1 MSVLVREFYDI
12 RIHGRAGQGAKT
24 AAQLIA
30 ESAIDIGM
38 YAQSFPE
45 FGAERTGAP
54 MKAYS
59 RISKDKIDVHYQ
71 INEPDIVVVMDETLF
86 NAENVL
92 EGIKDDGV
100 IVVNTTEKPEE
111 IMKKYNIPS
120 NIKVYT
126 LDATGI
132 AISLFGRN
140 FANVPLLGAVVKL
153 TGIIDP
159 EKVKGIIRKKFM
171 KKLGE
176 EGVNKNITAF
186 ERGMN
191 ELIGG

>member
-1 MSVLVREFYDI
+1 MDISVKEFYDI

-30 ESAIDIGM
+30 EAAIDIGM

-54 MKAYS
+54 MKAYT
-59 RISKDKIDVHYQ
+59 RVSKSKIDIHYQ
-71 INEPDIVVVMDETLF
+71 ITKPDVVVVMDETLF
-86 NAENVL
+86 NADNVL
-92 EGIKDDGV
+92 EGIRKDSV
-100 IVVNTTEKPEE
+100 IVVNTNERPDTIRER
-111 IMKKYNIPS
+111 YNIP
-120 NIKVYT
+120 NEVKIYT

-132 AISLFGRN
+132 ALSLFGRD
-140 FANVPLLGAVVKL
+140 FANIPLLGAVVKL
-153 TGIIDP
+153 TGVIDP
-159 EKVKGIIRKKFM
+159 DKVKSVIRSKFI

-176 EGVNKNITAF
+176 DGVSKNITAF

-191 ELIGG
+191 EIIGG

>member
-1 MSVLVREFYDI
+1 MEVSVKEFYDI

-59 RISKDKIDVHYQ
+59 RISKNKIDVHYQ
-71 INEPDIVVVMDETLF
+71 ITQPDVVVVMDETLF
-86 NAENVL
+86 NAEDVL
-92 EGIKDDGV
+92 EGIKGDGV
-100 IVVNTTEKPEE
+100 VIVNTSEKPED
-111 IMKKYNIPS
+111 IRRKYGIPS
-120 NIKVYT
+120 NIKLYT

-132 AISLFGRN
+132 AIELFGKN
-140 FANVPLLGAVVKL
+140 FANIPLLGAVVKL
-153 TGIIDP
+153 TGVIDP
-159 EKVKGIIRKKFM
+159 NKVKEVIRNKFL

-176 EGVNKNITAF
+176 DGVSKNITAF
-186 ERGMN
+186 ERGMD
-191 ELIGG
+191 EIIGG

>member
-1 MSVLVREFYDI
+1 MSVVVKEFYDI

-30 ESAIDIGM
+30 ESAIDVGM

-54 MKAYS
+54 VKAYS
-59 RISKDKIDVHYQ
+59 RISKNKIDVHYQ
-71 INEPDIVVVMDETLF
+71 IHEPDIVVVMDETLF
-86 NAENVL
+86 NAENVV
-92 EGIKDDGV
+92 EGIKGDGIV
-100 IVVNTTEKPEE
+100 VVNTTDKPEE
-111 IMKKYNIPS
+111 VRKKYNIPS

-132 AISLFGRN
+132 AVELFGRN

-159 EKVKGIIRKKFM
+159 DKVKDIIRKKFI

>member
-1 MSVLVREFYDI
+1 MEVSVKEFYDI

-30 ESAIDIGM
+30 ESAIDVGM

-71 INEPDIVVVMDETLF
+71 IDNPDIVVVMDESLF
-86 NAENVL
+86 NAESVL
-92 EGIKDDGV
+92 EGIKDDGIV
-100 IVVNTTEKPEE
+100 VVNTPLKPEE
-111 IMKKYNIPS
+111 VRKRYNIPS

-132 AISLFGRN
+132 AIDLFGKN
-140 FANVPLLGAVVKL
+140 FANMPLLGVIVKL
-153 TGIIDP
+153 TGFINP
-159 EKVKGIIRKKFM
+159 EKVKEVIRKKFM

-176 EGVNKNITAF
+176 EGVNKNILAF
-186 ERGMN
+186 ERGIN
-191 ELIGG
+191 EIIGG

>member
-1 MSVLVREFYDI
+1 MSVAVKEFYDI

-30 ESAIDIGM
+30 ESAIDVGM
-38 YAQSFPE
+38 FAQSFPE

-54 MKAYS
+54 VKAYS
-59 RISKDKIDVHYQ
+59 RISKNRIDVHYQ
-71 INEPDIVVVMDETLF
+71 IHEPDIVVVMDETLF
-86 NAENVL
+86 NAENVV
-92 EGIKDDGV
+92 EGIKEGGI
-100 IVVNTTEKPEE
+100 IVVNTTDKPEE
-111 IMKKYNIPS
+111 VRKKYNIPS
-120 NIKVYT
+120 NIKVCT

-132 AISLFGRN
+132 AVELFGRN

-159 EKVKGIIRKKFM
+159 EKVKDIIRKKFV

-186 ERGMN
+186 ERGMS

>member
-1 MSVLVREFYDI
+1 MVGVKEFYDI

-24 AAQLIA
+24 AAQLLA

-59 RISKDKIDVHYQ
+59 RISKDKISVHYQ
-71 INEPDIVVVMDETLF
+71 ITKPDIVVVMDESLF

-92 EGIKDDGV
+92 EGIKENSC
-100 IVVNTTEKPEE
+100 IIVNTSYDPGTVR
-111 IMKKYNIPS
+111 KKYNIPDS
-120 NIKVYT
+120 VKVYT
-126 LDATGI
+126 LNATKI
-132 AISLFGRN
+132 AIDLFGRN
-140 FANVPLLGAVVKL
+140 FVNIPLLGAIVKL
-153 TGIIDP
+153 VGIVDP
-159 EKVKGIIRKKFM
+159 EKVKDSIRKKFI

-176 EGVNKNITAF
+176 EGVNKNILAF
-186 ERGMN
+186 EKGMN
-191 ELIGG
+191 EIIGG